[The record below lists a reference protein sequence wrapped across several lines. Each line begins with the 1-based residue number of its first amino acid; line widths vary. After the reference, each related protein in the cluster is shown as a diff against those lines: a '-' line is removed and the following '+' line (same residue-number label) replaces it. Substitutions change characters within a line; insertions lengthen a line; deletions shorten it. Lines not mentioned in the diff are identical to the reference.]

1 MVSAI
6 VKKSFRDLSK
16 RKARTFFTI
25 LTIALGVMGM
35 SLFAVTSLAD
45 ESALNEMEKANM
57 ANVRISVTDVNLT
70 ETNFQELEDIDNVN
84 LIETR
89 SVILTKVKIGERWN
103 NALMIGVS
111 NFNNQKVDRIFK
123 SSGGYPEDFE
133 SLTEKSNAING
144 VHEWKREDDI
154 TVKDSTGADR
164 IIKITGEG
172 RSLTYS
178 MATFEGFAV
187 FYTTVETV
195 HTLGNLTGY
204 NSLSFD
210 LEMTEEEEMEST
222 IEEIRS
228 YLTNNTSV
236 VAFADLPETRS
247 EDEWFGSEF
256 LGQLMSFMSI
266 LTFLALFCSV
276 FLISNTMNTII
287 SEQRKEIAQMKAI
300 GSTNLQVFKSYLTT
314 SIVMGIIGSVVGSIM
329 GIFISNYV
337 LNTLGRPFGFE
348 PFFGVHAPTVIM
360 SFAVGLGIV
369 IGASLPAL
377 VRSTRVLVRE
387 GLESH
392 GISGK
397 YGKGAMDRFLMR
409 MKSLPRTAQM
419 GLRNAARKKG
429 RSFTTIIQVSMAV
442 GVFLGLVTFGHS
454 LQIAVS
460 GAWSDRSWDIR
471 VISQGSGGNPLYE
484 NHASII
490 EDIEGVELVEPYL
503 TTFAQ
508 INERTIEIWGYIDNT
523 KMWDFEKTTNPSP
536 SRWFS
541 QEDHENNARV
551 LVIGEALAEFE
562 GLDVGDEVTF
572 MTATGE
578 FEFTIIGLQSSLMDN
593 GQAVCAPL
601 STLQD
606 ILRIDDTVSGFL
618 IHSESSN
625 HNEIDKVSTRIEE
638 TMLDRGYVVNNQI
651 HYVLEE
657 LNQAQNQGIMDLF
670 FIVSLLVVFIS
681 MIGLMSTLTMN
692 VIDRTKEIG
701 MMRCIGSKSK
711 NIWSMFCIEGIFLS
725 LIGWIIGIPVGYII
739 ANIVTEMV
747 ADAMKLRMILYF
759 PYQYIVYSFL
769 IALIGTIV
777 IIQAPLLR
785 ATRLKPGDALR
796 YQ

>member
-25 LTIALGVMGM
+25 LTIALGVMGI
-35 SLFAVTSLAD
+35 SLFAVTPLAD
-45 ESALNEMEKANM
+45 ESALKEMENANM
-57 ANVRISVTDVNLT
+57 SNVRIRVTDVNLT
-70 ETNFQELEDIDNVN
+70 QTNLQALEDIDNVN

-89 SVILTKVKIGERWN
+89 TIILTKVKIGERWN
-103 NALMIGVS
+103 NAILIGVS
-111 NFNNQKVDRIFK
+111 NYINQKVDKIFK
-123 SSGGYPEDFE
+123 ISGDYPDDFE
-133 SLTEKSNAING
+133 TLSEQTNTING
-144 VHEWKREDDI
+144 IHEWKKEDDI
-154 TVKDSTGADR
+154 IVKDSTGSDR

-172 RSLTYS
+172 RSLTHS
-178 MATFEGFAV
+178 SATLEGFAV
-187 FYTTVETV
+187 FYTTLGTV
-195 HTLGNLTGY
+195 QNLGNLTGY
-204 NSLSFD
+204 NTLSFD
-210 LEMTEEEEMEST
+210 LEMTEDQEMETT

-256 LGQLMSFMSI
+256 LQQLMSFMSI
-266 LTFLALFCSV
+266 LTFLALFCSI

-287 SEQRKEIAQMKAI
+287 SEQRKEIAQLKAI
-300 GSTNLQVFKSYLTT
+300 GATNFQVFKSYLTT
-314 SIVMGIIGSVVGSIM
+314 SLIMGIIGAVLGSIM
-329 GIFISNYV
+329 GIFISFYV
-337 LNTLGRPFGFE
+337 LITLGRPFGFE
-348 PFFGVHAPTVIM
+348 TSFMVHYPTVLI
-360 SFAVGLGIV
+360 SLVVGLVVV

-377 VRSTRVLVRE
+377 VRSTKVLVRE

-397 YGKGAMDRFLMR
+397 YGKGALDRLLLR
-409 MKSLPRTAQM
+409 MKGMPRTVQM

-429 RSFTTIIQVSMAV
+429 RSATTTIQVAMAV
-442 GVFLGLVTFGHS
+442 GVFLGLVTFGYS

-471 VISQGSGGNPLYE
+471 IISQGGGENQLYE
-484 NHASII
+484 DDTFII
-490 EDIEGVELVEPYL
+490 DNIEGVKLVEPYL

-508 INERTIEIWGYIDNT
+508 INERPIEIWGYNYNT
-523 KMWDFEKTTNPSP
+523 KMWDYEKTTNPSP
-536 SRWFS
+536 SRWIS
-541 QEDHENNARV
+541 QQDQENNSRV

-562 GLDVGDEVTF
+562 DLDVGDKVKL

-606 ILRIDDTVSGFL
+606 VLRINDTVSGFL
-618 IHSESSN
+618 IHTESSDQ
-625 HNEIDKVSTRIEE
+625 NEIDKVSTRIEE
-638 TMLDRGYVVNNQI
+638 TLLAKGYVVNNQI

-670 FIVSLLVVFIS
+670 FIVSLLVIFIS

-711 NIWSMFCIEGIFLS
+711 NIWTMFCVEGVFLS
-725 LIGWIIGIPVGYII
+725 IIGWVIGIPVGYILSYI
-739 ANIVTEMV
+739 LTEMV
-747 ADAMKLRMILYF
+747 ADAMKLQMVLYF
-759 PYQYIVYSFL
+759 PYQYILYSFL
-769 IALIGTIV
+769 IALIGTIL

-785 ATRLKPGDALR
+785 ATKLKPGDALR
-796 YQ
+796 YE